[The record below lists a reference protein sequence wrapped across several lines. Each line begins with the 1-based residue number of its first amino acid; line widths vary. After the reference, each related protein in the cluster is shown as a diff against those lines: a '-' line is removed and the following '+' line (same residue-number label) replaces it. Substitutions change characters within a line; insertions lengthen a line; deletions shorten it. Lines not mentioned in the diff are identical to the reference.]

1 MENVWIKNSEIVW
14 VDDAFPDD
22 IMEILVDEDFDGE
35 SMELKLDPLDDSML
49 KILMTKITITFS
61 LYMLYSLI
69 IKNMKSNSWKLRKC
83 FATLSSLKSL
93 LEIEGFGIAK
103 PLTVSR
109 K

>member
-22 IMEILVDEDFDGE
+22 IMEILVDEDFDEE

-69 IKNMKSNSWKLRKC
+69 IKNMKNNS
-83 FATLSSLKSL
+83 
-93 LEIEGFGIAK
+93 
-103 PLTVSR
+103 
-109 K
+109 

>member
-1 MENVWIKNSEIVW
+1 MENFWIKNSEIVW

-69 IKNMKSNSWKLRKC
+69 IKNMKNNS
-83 FATLSSLKSL
+83 
-93 LEIEGFGIAK
+93 
-103 PLTVSR
+103 
-109 K
+109 